1 MALPLS
7 HTVYQ
12 RTEAMESNGNACGAT
27 IATVPGILVTLAGKF
42 TENQQTG
49 HQGDNQK
56 VEDSKPKPQLVI
68 RILTS
73 TNQKDPNG
81 TQCTSKQKQCTSK
94 QKQGWVGIS
103 FSDSLELNSVLY
115 VPNLSCNLL
124 SVRKLTKDLNC
135 TAKFFPSCCEFQ
147 DLSSGRTIRKARECD
162 GLYYYEDSAVENGQ
176 SNVAGSELGFFSSN
190 DEIMSWHF
198 RLGHPNFLYLKSLFP
213 ALFGNKN
220 VYDFQCEICQIAKS
234 HKNTYPLRP
243 HKVSQ
248 PFSLIHSDIW
258 SPSRVPNLTNTK
270 WFISFVDDHTQ
281 ICWIY
286 LLKEK

>member
-1 MALPLS
+1 MNGDSNIGSCSVAQKGTFLTALNAARTKGMVWIVDSGASNHMTGTTKVFSSYIPSNDGQKIKIADGTLS
-7 HTVYQ
+7 SV
-12 RTEAMESNGNACGAT
+12 
-27 IATVPGILVTLAGKF
+27 AGK
-42 TENQQTG
+42 
-49 HQGDNQK
+49 
-56 VEDSKPKPQLVI
+56 
-68 RILTS
+68 
-73 TNQKDPNG
+73 G
-81 TQCTSKQKQCTSK
+81 T
-94 QKQGWVGIS
+94 VS
-103 FSDSLELNSVLY
+103 FSDSLELNSVFY
-115 VPNLSCNLL
+115 VLNLSCNLL

-198 RLGHPNFLYLKSLFP
+198 RLGHPNFLYLKSFFP

-234 HKNTYPLRP
+234 HKNTYPLRQ

-270 WFISFVDDHTQ
+270 WFISFIDDHTQ